1 MARLVGKEKLYNASE
16 VAKIFGVEHMTVRR
30 WIKKLNLTV
39 QKVDSE
45 WKFTERHIEQI
56 KEYRLEQLKKYYG
69 DVLEMN
75 YS

>member
-1 MARLVGKEKLYNASE
+1 MAKEKLYNASE

-56 KEYRLEQLKKYYG
+56 KEYRLEKLKKYYG

-75 YS
+75 YH